1 MATAAKIDTR
11 AFTEFADASVA
22 EGYIAKARDLR
33 DLLRAEAAEGERL
46 RSPTPAVDKALKEN
60 GLLTLLLP
68 QRWGGAGLSF
78 SDYSRFQIELAKGD
92 TSISWVAQIV
102 NGTTWVA
109 SLTSDA
115 TQEALFGEGPKQVC
129 GAYNPPG
136 KARRADGGWIV
147 SGAWPYTSGSR
158 QSEWAQCGVV
168 LEGYEGPVV
177 PGINMVY
184 IPFGQIEMKD
194 TWFVTGMQGTGSDT
208 SIATEVFVPD
218 HMMVMMDKP
227 FGHVEPGKKHYGA
240 PSDRV
245 PVVPVVRATGLAQL
259 IGGAEAM
266 LEIVEA
272 ESPKKPIVTT
282 IFKSRT
288 ESGTVMHEIGRVAAQ
303 LDTARLLLFAAT
315 ATLDDV
321 GLTGRDFSFAERAL
335 HKAQCSQ
342 IVELVHQAIESLMFI
357 AGSSAFALDKPI
369 SRFWRD
375 IHVGLRHVQNIPMLG
390 YEIYGRNR
398 LGVDNITPPG
408 AY

>member
-1 MATAAKIDTR
+1 MATAVKLDDDYT
-11 AFTEFADASVA
+11 FTSFAPSSVA
-22 EGYIAKARDLR
+22 EGFVAKARSLR
-33 DLLRAEAAEGERL
+33 DLLRSEATEGERL
-46 RSPTPAVDKALKEN
+46 RSPTPAVDKALKEHD
-60 GLLTLLLP
+60 LLTLLLP

-78 SDYSRFQIELAKGD
+78 SDYARVQIEIAKGD
-92 TSISWVAQIV
+92 TSISWVSQIV

-109 SLTSDA
+109 SLTSDE
-115 TQEALFGEGPKQVC
+115 TQEALFGAGPKLVC

-136 KARRADGGWIV
+136 KAKRVDGGWIV

-158 QSEWAQCGVV
+158 QSHWAQSGVV

-184 IPFGQIEMKD
+184 IPFEQIEMRD
-194 TWFVTGMQGTGSDT
+194 TWFMTGMQGTGSDT
-208 SIATEVFVPD
+208 SVAKDVFVPD
-218 HMMVMMDKP
+218 HLMVMMDKP
-227 FGHVEPGKKHYGA
+227 FGYVEPGKRHYGA
-240 PSDRV
+240 PSDRL

-259 IGGAEAM
+259 LGGAEAM

-272 ESPKKPIVTT
+272 ESNKPIVTT
-282 IFKSRT
+282 TYTSRSA
-288 ESGTVMHEIGRVAAQ
+288 SGAFLHDVGRIAAQ
-303 LDTARLLLFAAT
+303 LAAARVLLFDAT

-321 GLTGRDFSFAERAL
+321 GLTGREFSHNERAK
-335 HKAQCSQ
+335 HKAVCAQV
-342 IVELVHQAIESLMFI
+342 VELIHGAVESTMFL

-375 IHVGLRHVQNIPMLG
+375 IHVGLRHVTNLPMLS
-390 YEIYGRNR
+390 YEIFGRSR